1 MKKLFVLAMGAM
13 MLMACGGKQG
23 MSESELAAQ
32 REIDSLKAVNANQA
46 KELED
51 FMDMAAQVEEGF
63 RLIKEAEG
71 RVDIKDGNVETS
83 QKELVAENMQFIQQQ
98 MQQNRE
104 LINQLKNK
112 LSKSSANLSS
122 LQKHLDMLEA
132 EMKTQTARIQE
143 LQAQLAERDQVI
155 AEQGEKIEQLS
166 EDVSTLTTENE
177 QKTAEVAAQDKELNT
192 AWFVFGTRSEL
203 KEQKILD
210 SGDVLKNSSF
220 NKGYFTQIDIRYDKD
235 IRFYSKSAK
244 LLTSHPSGS
253 YQLVKDAKGEYELHI
268 TNPQQFWSV
277 SKYLVVQVK

>member
-1 MKKLFVLAMGAM
+1 MGAM

>member
-1 MKKLFVLAMGAM
+1 MGAM

-155 AEQGEKIEQLS
+155 AEQGEKLEQLS
-166 EDVSTLTTENE
+166 EDVSTLTPENE

>member
-1 MKKLFVLAMGAM
+1 MKKVFIYAFGAM

-23 MSESELAAQ
+23 MSETELAAQ
-32 REIDSLKAVNANQA
+32 REIDSLRAVNANQA
-46 KELED
+46 QELED

-63 RLIKEAEG
+63 RMIKEAEG
-71 RVDIKDGNVETS
+71 RVDLKDANAEGI
-83 QKELVAENMQFIQQQ
+83 QKEQINENMQFIQQT

-104 LINQLKNK
+104 LIDQLKRK
-112 LSKSSANLSS
+112 LSKSSSNLSS
-122 LQKHLDMLEA
+122 LQKHIEALEA
-132 EMKTQTARIQE
+132 QMKEQVARVQE

-155 AEQGEKIEQLS
+155 AEQGEQIEQLT
-166 EDVSTLTTENE
+166 ENVSSLTTENE
-177 QKTAEVAAQDKELNT
+177 QKTAEVAAQDKELNK
-192 AWFVFGTRSEL
+192 AWFVFGTKSEL

-210 SGDVLKNSSF
+210 SGDVLKNGSF

-244 LLTSHPSGS
+244 LLTNHPSGS
-253 YQLVKDAKGEYELHI
+253 YQLTKDAKGEYELHI